1 MCLASS
7 IAIETTASTS
17 SLDVDL
23 VSTTSQRRT
32 WRLKPSVRR
41 QARLELDVPSASN
54 NLVNGAA
61 AASAAS
67 AASAAAAAAP
77 SSIADSTSPSGSRDH
92 GLRTPP
98 GPPSVPPPSTI
109 SSSSTSSISHA
120 RQSIGVRRPTT
131 LHQDESISQ
140 NR

>member
-1 MCLASS
+1 MFLASS

-54 NLVNGAA
+54 NLINGAAAAA
-61 AASAAS
+61 AASAA
-67 AASAAAAAAP
+67 AAAAAAP
-77 SSIADSTSPSGSRDH
+77 SSIVESTSPSGSRDH

-98 GPPSVPPPSTI
+98 GPPSVPPSSTI
-109 SSSSTSSISHA
+109 SSSSSSSISHA

>member
-1 MCLASS
+1 MFLASS

-54 NLVNGAA
+54 NLINGAA
-61 AASAAS
+61 A
-67 AASAAAAAAP
+67 AAAAAAP

-109 SSSSTSSISHA
+109 SSSSSSSISHA